1 MFTSEQIEEAIAKVK
16 KLRDAKDIDI
26 SELKNTADLRKAY
39 LIRKIVS
46 EELKK
51 INPEIKDST
60 INKFANRE
68 IRERI
73 INNYIEK
80 KSTLDN
86 NIKEKDV
93 WEYYSRDVYD
103 MITLWPWLTV
113 SKEFY
118 YFSQNNEMI
127 EQAELD
133 QFLRLKYLE
142 ERYGVRLDE
151 RYS

>member
-1 MFTSEQIEEAIAKVK
+1 MFTSEQIEEAIVKVK

-26 SELKNTADLRKAY
+26 SEIKNPADLRKAY
-39 LIRKIVS
+39 LIRKIIS
-46 EELKK
+46 EELRK
-51 INPEIKDST
+51 INPDIKDST
-60 INKFANRE
+60 INKFANKE

-80 KSTLDN
+80 KSSNTS
-86 NIKEKDV
+86 IKEKDV
-93 WEYYSRDVYD
+93 WEYYSRDVYE

-118 YFSQNNEMI
+118 YFSQDNEMI

>member
-26 SELKNTADLRKAY
+26 SEIKNPADLRKAY
-39 LIRKIVS
+39 LIRRIVS
-46 EELKK
+46 EELRK
-51 INPEIKDST
+51 INPDIKDSI
-60 INKFANRE
+60 INKFTNRE

-80 KSTLDN
+80 KSLNTS
-86 NIKEKDV
+86 IKEKDV
-93 WEYYSRDVYD
+93 WEYYSRDVYE

-113 SKEFY
+113 SEEFY
-118 YFSQNNEMI
+118 YFSQDNEMI
-127 EQAELD
+127 EQVELD

>member
-1 MFTSEQIEEAIAKVK
+1 MFTSEQIEEAIVKVK

-26 SELKNTADLRKAY
+26 SEIKNPADLRKAY
-39 LIRKIVS
+39 LIRKIIS
-46 EELKK
+46 EELRK
-51 INPEIKDST
+51 INPDIKDST
-60 INKFANRE
+60 INKFANKE

-80 KSTLDN
+80 KSSNTS
-86 NIKEKDV
+86 IKEKDV
-93 WEYYSRDVYD
+93 WEYYSRDVYE

-118 YFSQNNEMI
+118 YFSQDNEMI
-127 EQAELD
+127 EQVELD

>member
-1 MFTSEQIEEAIAKVK
+1 MFTSEQIEEVIVKVK

-26 SELKNTADLRKAY
+26 SEIKNPADLRKAY

-80 KSTLDN
+80 KSTQIIIKKKRTYG
-86 NIKEKDV
+86 NIIQEMF
-93 WEYYSRDVYD
+93 
-103 MITLWPWLTV
+103 MI
-113 SKEFY
+113 
-118 YFSQNNEMI
+118 
-127 EQAELD
+127 
-133 QFLRLKYLE
+133 
-142 ERYGVRLDE
+142 
-151 RYS
+151 

>member
-16 KLRDAKDIDI
+16 KLRDARDIDI
-26 SELKNTADLRKAY
+26 SELKNPTDLRKAY

-86 NIKEKDV
+86 NKKEKDV

>member
-1 MFTSEQIEEAIAKVK
+1 MFTSEQIEEAIVKVK

-26 SELKNTADLRKAY
+26 SKIKNPADLKKAY

-46 EELKK
+46 EELRK
-51 INPEIKDST
+51 INPDIKDST

-80 KSTLDN
+80 KSKN
-86 NIKEKDV
+86 NSVKEKDV

-103 MITLWPWLTV
+103 MITSWPWLPV

-118 YFSQNNEMI
+118 YFSQNNEML
-127 EQAELD
+127 EQVELD

-142 ERYGVRLDE
+142 EKYGVRLDE
-151 RYS
+151 RL

>member
-26 SELKNTADLRKAY
+26 SEIKNPADLRKAY
-39 LIRKIVS
+39 LIRRIVS
-46 EELKK
+46 EELRK
-51 INPEIKDST
+51 INPDIKDSI
-60 INKFANRE
+60 INKFANKE

-80 KSTLDN
+80 KSLNTS
-86 NIKEKDV
+86 IKEKDV
-93 WEYYSRDVYD
+93 WEYYSRDVYE

-118 YFSQNNEMI
+118 YFSQDNEMI
-127 EQAELD
+127 EQVELD

>member
-1 MFTSEQIEEAIAKVK
+1 MFTSEQIEEVIVKVK

-26 SELKNTADLRKAY
+26 SEIKNPADLRKAY
-39 LIRKIVS
+39 LIRKIIS

-60 INKFANRE
+60 INKFANKE

-80 KSTLDN
+80 KSILDG

-127 EQAELD
+127 EPFCNLLQLFD
-133 QFLRLKYLE
+133 Y
-142 ERYGVRLDE
+142 
-151 RYS
+151 

>member
-1 MFTSEQIEEAIAKVK
+1 MLTSEQIEEAIVKVK

-26 SELKNTADLRKAY
+26 SEIKNPADLRKAY

-46 EELKK
+46 EELRK
-51 INPEIKDST
+51 INPDIKNST

-80 KSTLDN
+80 RSLNDS
-86 NIKEKDV
+86 IKEKDV

-118 YFSQNNEMI
+118 YFSQNNEML
-127 EQAELD
+127 EQVELD

-151 RYS
+151 RL

>member
-1 MFTSEQIEEAIAKVK
+1 MFTSEQIEEAIVKVK

-26 SELKNTADLRKAY
+26 SEIKNPADLRKAY
-39 LIRKIVS
+39 LIRKIIS
-46 EELKK
+46 EELRK
-51 INPEIKDST
+51 INPDIKDTT
-60 INKFANRE
+60 INKFANKE

-80 KSTLDN
+80 KSSNTS
-86 NIKEKDV
+86 IKEKDV
-93 WEYYSRDVYD
+93 WEYYSRDVYE

-118 YFSQNNEMI
+118 YFSQDNEMI
-127 EQAELD
+127 EQVELD

>member
-16 KLRDAKDIDI
+16 KLRDANDIDI
-26 SELKNTADLRKAY
+26 SEIKNPADLRKAY
-39 LIRKIVS
+39 LIRRIVS
-46 EELKK
+46 EELRK
-51 INPEIKDST
+51 INPDIKDSI
-60 INKFANRE
+60 INKFTNRE

-80 KSTLDN
+80 KSLNTS
-86 NIKEKDV
+86 IKEKDV
-93 WEYYSRDVYD
+93 WEYYSRDVYE

-113 SKEFY
+113 SEEFY
-118 YFSQNNEMI
+118 YFSQDNEMI
-127 EQAELD
+127 EQVELD

>member
-1 MFTSEQIEEAIAKVK
+1 MFTSEQIEEAIVKVK

-26 SELKNTADLRKAY
+26 SEIKNPADLRKAY
-39 LIRKIVS
+39 LIRKIIS
-46 EELKK
+46 EELRK
-51 INPEIKDST
+51 INPDIKDST
-60 INKFANRE
+60 INKFANKE

-80 KSTLDN
+80 KSSNT

-93 WEYYSRDVYD
+93 WEYYSRDVYE

-118 YFSQNNEMI
+118 YFSQDNEMI
-127 EQAELD
+127 EQVELD

>member
-1 MFTSEQIEEAIAKVK
+1 MLTSEQIEEAIIKVK
-16 KLRDAKDIDI
+16 KIRDAKDIDI
-26 SELKNTADLRKAY
+26 SEIKNPADLRKAY
-39 LIRKIVS
+39 LIRRIVS
-46 EELKK
+46 EELRK
-51 INPEIKDST
+51 INPDVKDST

-80 KSTLDN
+80 KSLNTSAKD
-86 NIKEKDV
+86 KDV

-103 MITLWPWLTV
+103 MITLWPWLAV

-118 YFSQNNEMI
+118 YFCQDYEI
-127 EQAELD
+127 LEQAELD

-142 ERYGVRLDE
+142 ERYGVILDE
-151 RYS
+151 RL

>member
-26 SELKNTADLRKAY
+26 SKIKNPADLRKAY
-39 LIRKIVS
+39 LIRKIIS

-60 INKFANRE
+60 INKFANKE

-80 KSTLDN
+80 KSILDA

-151 RYS
+151 RYI

>member
-1 MFTSEQIEEAIAKVK
+1 MFTSEQIEEAIVKVK

-26 SELKNTADLRKAY
+26 SEIKNPADLRKAY
-39 LIRKIVS
+39 LIRKIIS
-46 EELKK
+46 EELRK
-51 INPEIKDST
+51 INPDIKDST
-60 INKFANRE
+60 INKFANKE

-73 INNYIEK
+73 TKNYIEK
-80 KSTLDN
+80 KSSNTS
-86 NIKEKDV
+86 IKEKDV
-93 WEYYSRDVYD
+93 WEYYSRDVYE

-118 YFSQNNEMI
+118 YFSQDNEMI
-127 EQAELD
+127 EQVELD